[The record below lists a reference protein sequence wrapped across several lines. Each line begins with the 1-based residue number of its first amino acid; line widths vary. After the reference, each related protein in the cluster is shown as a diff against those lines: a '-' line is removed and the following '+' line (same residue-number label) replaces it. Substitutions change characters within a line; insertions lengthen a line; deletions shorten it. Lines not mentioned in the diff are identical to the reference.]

1 MMFDVTEILA
11 SLGFDDWEGDM
22 DILTCPHGWTIELDG
37 GCPDGCI
44 SPLRQLG
51 MI

>member
-1 MMFDVTEILA
+1 MFDVDQILFD
-11 SLGFDDWEGDM
+11 LGFGDWEGDM
-22 DILTCPHGWTIELDG
+22 ETLICPHGWTIEHDG
-37 GCPDGCI
+37 RCPDGCI

>member
-1 MMFDVTEILA
+1 MFDVTEILEH
-11 SLGFDDWEGDM
+11 LGFEDWEGDM
-22 DILTCPHGWTIELDG
+22 DVLTCPHGWTVEHDG

-44 SPLRQLG
+44 SPLRLMG